1 MPFQVIMSGQNP
13 KKYKESFFNLHFTS
27 TISISLVLFMIGL
40 IVSLYLTT
48 HYFTVKSKENISL
61 SIILNDTI
69 SETDLSRLER
79 YLNATEYT
87 KQVVYISRDSA
98 LKEHIAAIGEDPS
111 EFLGYNPLNASLEVF
126 LSSEYTSTDS
136 INNVILPRLQIFNG
150 ITNITYQ
157 KEMIELLNNNINK
170 LSLILSLIALVMLF
184 ISIVLI
190 NNTIRLSIYSK
201 RFIINTMQLVGAKNS
216 FIRRPFLKRS
226 LLNSFIA
233 TLLALLLLGG
243 SIYLVQIQLGT
254 AVNLYHAE
262 IVVPVVI
269 IIFIISIII
278 NCIATIAAVNRY
290 LRMRTEQLY
299 FI

>member
-1 MPFQVIMSGQNP
+1 MSNQKP

-27 TISISLVLFMIGL
+27 TVSISLVLFMIGL

-69 SETDLSRLER
+69 SESDLSRLER
-79 YLNATEYT
+79 YLSATEYT
-87 KQVVYISRDSA
+87 KQTVYISRDSA

-111 EFLGYNPLNASLEVF
+111 EFLGYNPLSASLEVF
-126 LSSEYTSTDS
+126 LTSEYASTDS
-136 INNVILPRLQIFNG
+136 INNVILPRLQIFDG

-157 KEMIELLNNNINK
+157 KEMIELLNNNVNK

-216 FIRRPFLKRS
+216 FIRRPFVNRS
-226 LLNSFIA
+226 LINSFIA
-233 TLLALLLLGG
+233 TFLSLLMLGG
-243 SIYLVQIQLGT
+243 SIYLVQTQIGAT
-254 AVNLYHAE
+254 INLYQLE
-262 IVVPVVI
+262 IIIPVVVI
-269 IIFIISIII
+269 IFFISLII
-278 NCIATIAAVNRY
+278 NYIATVVAVNRY

>member
-1 MPFQVIMSGQNP
+1 MSNQKP

-69 SETDLSRLER
+69 SESDLSRLER
-79 YLNATEYT
+79 YLSATEYT
-87 KQVVYISRDSA
+87 KQTVYISRDSA

-111 EFLGYNPLNASLEVF
+111 EFLGYNPLSASLEVF
-126 LSSEYTSTDS
+126 LTSEYASTDS
-136 INNVILPRLQIFNG
+136 INNVILPRLQIFDG

-157 KEMIELLNNNINK
+157 KEMIELLNNNVNK

-216 FIRRPFLKRS
+216 FIRRPFVNRS
-226 LLNSFIA
+226 LINSFIA
-233 TLLALLLLGG
+233 TFLSLLMLGG
-243 SIYLVQIQLGT
+243 SIYLVQTQIGAT
-254 AVNLYHAE
+254 INLYQLE
-262 IVVPVVI
+262 IIIPVVVI
-269 IIFIISIII
+269 IFFISLII
-278 NCIATIAAVNRY
+278 NYIATVVAVNRY

>member
-1 MPFQVIMSGQNP
+1 MSDKHP
-13 KKYKESFFNLHFTS
+13 KKHRESFFNLHFTS
-27 TISISLVLFMIGL
+27 TVSISLVLFMIGL

-48 HYFTVKSKENISL
+48 HYFTVKSKENVSL

-69 SETDLSRLER
+69 SEGDLTRLER
-79 YLNATEYT
+79 YLDATEYT

-111 EFLGYNPLNASLEVF
+111 EFLGYNPLSASLEVF
-126 LSSEYTSTDS
+126 LNAEYANVDS
-136 INNVILPRLQIFNG
+136 INGVILPRLQIFDG
-150 ITNITYQ
+150 ITSVTYQ
-157 KEMIELLNNNINK
+157 KDMIELLNNNVNK
-170 LSLILSLIALVMLF
+170 LSLVLSVIALVMLF

-216 FIRRPFLKRS
+216 FIRRPFVRRS
-226 LLNSFIA
+226 IVNSLIA
-233 TLLALLLLGG
+233 TLLSLLMLGG
-243 SIYLVQIQLGT
+243 SVYLVQMQIGA
-254 AVNLYHAE
+254 AVNLYQLE
-262 IVVPVVI
+262 IIVPVI
-269 IIFIISIII
+269 AIIFIISLII
-278 NCIATIAAVNRY
+278 NYVATVAAVNRY

>member
-1 MPFQVIMSGQNP
+1 MSDKHP
-13 KKYKESFFNLHFTS
+13 KKHRESFFNLHFTS
-27 TISISLVLFMIGL
+27 TVSISLVLFMIGL

-48 HYFTVKSKENISL
+48 HYFTVKSKENVSL

-69 SETDLSRLER
+69 SDSDLTRLER
-79 YLNATEYT
+79 YLNATDYA

-111 EFLGYNPLNASLEVF
+111 EFLGYNPLSASLEVY
-126 LSSEYTSTDS
+126 LNAEYANVDS
-136 INNVILPRLQIFNG
+136 INGIILPRLQIFNG
-150 ITNITYQ
+150 ITSVTYQ
-157 KEMIELLNNNINK
+157 KDMIELLNNNINK
-170 LSLILSLIALVMLF
+170 LSLILSLIALVLLF

-216 FIRRPFLKRS
+216 FIRRPFVRRS
-226 LLNSFIA
+226 IINSFIA
-233 TLLALLLLGG
+233 TLLSLFLLG
-243 SIYLVQIQLGT
+243 SSFYLVQTQIGV
-254 AVNLYHAE
+254 AINLYQFE
-262 IVVPVVI
+262 IIIPVAI
-269 IIFIISIII
+269 IIFTISIII
-278 NCIATIAAVNRY
+278 NYIATVAAVNRY

>member
-1 MPFQVIMSGQNP
+1 MSNQKP

-27 TISISLVLFMIGL
+27 TVSISLVLFVIGL

-111 EFLGYNPLNASLEVF
+111 EFLGYNPLSASLEVF
-126 LSSEYTSTDS
+126 LTSEYASTDS
-136 INNVILPRLQIFNG
+136 INSVILPRLQVFDG

-216 FIRRPFLKRS
+216 FIRRPFVRRS
-226 LLNSFIA
+226 IINSFIA
-233 TLLALLLLGG
+233 TFLALLMLGG
-243 SIYLVQIQLGT
+243 SIYLVQTQIGV
-254 AVNLYHAE
+254 AINLYQLE
-262 IVVPVVI
+262 IITPVVVV
-269 IIFIISIII
+269 IFFVSLII
-278 NCIATIAAVNRY
+278 NYIATVAAVNRY

>member
-1 MPFQVIMSGQNP
+1 MSGKHP
-13 KKYKESFFNLHFTS
+13 KKHKESFFNLHFAS
-27 TISISLVLFMIGL
+27 TVSISLVLFMIGL

-48 HYFTVKSKENISL
+48 HYFTVKSKENVSL

-69 SETDLSRLER
+69 SESDLTRLER

-111 EFLGYNPLNASLEVF
+111 EFLGYNPLSASLEVY
-126 LSSEYTSTDS
+126 LNAEYADVDS
-136 INNVILPRLQIFNG
+136 INSVILPRLQIFDG
-150 ITNITYQ
+150 ITDVTYQ
-157 KEMIELLNNNINK
+157 KDMIEMLNNNVNK
-170 LSLILSLIALVMLF
+170 LSLVLSVIALVMLF

-216 FIRRPFLKRS
+216 FIRRPFVRRS
-226 LLNSFIA
+226 IGNSLIA
-233 TLLALLLLGG
+233 TFISLLLLGG
-243 SIYLVQIQLGT
+243 SVYLVQTQIGDSI
-254 AVNLYHAE
+254 NLYQLE
-262 IVVPVVI
+262 IIVPVAV
-269 IIFIISIII
+269 IIFITSLII
-278 NCIATIAAVNRY
+278 NYVATMVAVNRY

>member
-1 MPFQVIMSGQNP
+1 MSNQKP

-27 TISISLVLFMIGL
+27 TVSISLVLFVIGL

-111 EFLGYNPLNASLEVF
+111 EFLGYNPLSASLEVF
-126 LSSEYTSTDS
+126 LTSEYASTDS
-136 INNVILPRLQIFNG
+136 INSVILPRLQIFDG

-216 FIRRPFLKRS
+216 FIRHPFVRRS
-226 LLNSFIA
+226 IINSFIA
-233 TLLALLLLGG
+233 TFLALLMLGG
-243 SIYLVQIQLGT
+243 SIYLVQTQIGV
-254 AVNLYHAE
+254 AINLYQLE
-262 IVVPVVI
+262 IITPVVVV
-269 IIFIISIII
+269 IFFVSLII
-278 NCIATIAAVNRY
+278 NYIATVAAVNRY

>member
-1 MPFQVIMSGQNP
+1 MSNQKP

-27 TISISLVLFMIGL
+27 TVSISLVLFVIGL

-48 HYFTVKSKENISL
+48 HYFTIKSKENISL

-111 EFLGYNPLNASLEVF
+111 EFLGYNPLSASLEVF
-126 LSSEYTSTDS
+126 LTSEYASTDS
-136 INNVILPRLQIFNG
+136 INSVILPRLQIFDG

-216 FIRRPFLKRS
+216 FIRHPFVRRS
-226 LLNSFIA
+226 IINSFIA
-233 TLLALLLLGG
+233 TFLALLMLGG
-243 SIYLVQIQLGT
+243 SIYLVQTQIGV
-254 AVNLYHAE
+254 AINLYQLE
-262 IVVPVVI
+262 IITPVVVV
-269 IIFIISIII
+269 IFFVSLII
-278 NCIATIAAVNRY
+278 NYIATVAAVNRY

>member
-1 MPFQVIMSGQNP
+1 MSNQKP
-13 KKYKESFFNLHFTS
+13 KKHKESFFNLHFTS
-27 TISISLVLFMIGL
+27 TVSISLVLFVIGL

-69 SETDLSRLER
+69 NETDLSRLER

-111 EFLGYNPLNASLEVF
+111 EFLGYNPLSASLEVF
-126 LSSEYTSTDS
+126 LTSEYASTDS
-136 INNVILPRLQIFNG
+136 INSVILPRLQIFDG

-216 FIRRPFLKRS
+216 FIRRPFVRRS
-226 LLNSFIA
+226 IINSFIA
-233 TLLALLLLGG
+233 TFLALLMLGG
-243 SIYLVQIQLGT
+243 SIYLVQIQIGT
-254 AVNLYHAE
+254 VVNLYHLE
-262 IVVPVVI
+262 IIIPVVI
-269 IIFIISIII
+269 VVFFISLII
-278 NCIATIAAVNRY
+278 NYIATVAAVNRY

>member
-1 MPFQVIMSGQNP
+1 MSNQKP

-27 TISISLVLFMIGL
+27 TVSISLVLFVIGL

-111 EFLGYNPLNASLEVF
+111 EFLGYNPLSASLEVF
-126 LSSEYTSTDS
+126 LTSEYASTDS
-136 INNVILPRLQIFNG
+136 INSVILPRLQIFDG

-216 FIRRPFLKRS
+216 FIRRPFVRRS
-226 LLNSFIA
+226 IINSFIA
-233 TLLALLLLGG
+233 TFLALLMLGG
-243 SIYLVQIQLGT
+243 SIYLVQTQIGV
-254 AVNLYHAE
+254 AINLYQLE
-262 IVVPVVI
+262 IITPVVVVIFFVSLI
-269 IIFIISIII
+269 IDY
-278 NCIATIAAVNRY
+278 IATVAAVNRY

>member
-1 MPFQVIMSGQNP
+1 MSNQKP

-27 TISISLVLFMIGL
+27 TVSISLVLFMIGL

-69 SETDLSRLER
+69 SESDLSRLER
-79 YLNATEYT
+79 YLSATEYT
-87 KQVVYISRDSA
+87 KQTVYISRDSA

-111 EFLGYNPLNASLEVF
+111 EFLGYNPLSASLEVF
-126 LSSEYTSTDS
+126 LTSEYASTDS
-136 INNVILPRLQIFNG
+136 INNVILPRLQIFDG

-157 KEMIELLNNNINK
+157 KEMIELLNNNVNK

-216 FIRRPFLKRS
+216 FIRRPFVKCS
-226 LLNSFIA
+226 LINSFIA
-233 TLLALLLLGG
+233 TFLALLMLGG
-243 SIYLVQIQLGT
+243 SIYLVQTQIGT
-254 AVNLYHAE
+254 TINLYQLE
-262 IVVPVVI
+262 IIIPVVVI
-269 IIFIISIII
+269 IFFISLII
-278 NCIATIAAVNRY
+278 NYIATVVAVNRY

>member
-1 MPFQVIMSGQNP
+1 MSNQKP

-27 TISISLVLFMIGL
+27 TVSISLVLFVIGL

-48 HYFTVKSKENISL
+48 HYFTIKNKENISL

-111 EFLGYNPLNASLEVF
+111 EFLGYNPLSASLEVF
-126 LSSEYTSTDS
+126 LTSEYASTDS
-136 INNVILPRLQIFNG
+136 INSVILPRLQVFDG

-216 FIRRPFLKRS
+216 FIRRPFVRRS
-226 LLNSFIA
+226 IINSFIA
-233 TLLALLLLGG
+233 TFLALLMLGG
-243 SIYLVQIQLGT
+243 AIYLVQIQIGT
-254 AVNLYHAE
+254 VVNLYHLE
-262 IVVPVVI
+262 IIIPIVIVVF
-269 IIFIISIII
+269 FISLII
-278 NCIATIAAVNRY
+278 NYIATVAAVNRY

>member
-1 MPFQVIMSGQNP
+1 MSNKHP
-13 KKYKESFFNLHFTS
+13 KKHRESFFNLHFTS
-27 TISISLVLFMIGL
+27 TVSISLVLFMIGL

-48 HYFTVKSKENISL
+48 HYFTVKSKENVSL

-69 SETDLSRLER
+69 SDSDLTRLER
-79 YLNATEYT
+79 YLNATDYA

-111 EFLGYNPLNASLEVF
+111 EFLGYNPLSASLEVY
-126 LSSEYTSTDS
+126 LNAEYANVDS
-136 INNVILPRLQIFNG
+136 INGIILPRLQIFNG
-150 ITNITYQ
+150 ITSVTYQ
-157 KEMIELLNNNINK
+157 KDMIELLNNNINK
-170 LSLILSLIALVMLF
+170 LSLILSLIALVLLF

-216 FIRRPFLKRS
+216 FIRRPFVRRS
-226 LLNSFIA
+226 IINSFIA
-233 TLLALLLLGG
+233 TLLSLFLLGG
-243 SIYLVQIQLGT
+243 SFYLVQTQIGV
-254 AVNLYHAE
+254 AINLYQFE
-262 IVVPVVI
+262 IIIPVAI
-269 IIFIISIII
+269 IIFTISIII
-278 NCIATIAAVNRY
+278 NYIATVAAVNRY

>member
-1 MPFQVIMSGQNP
+1 MSNQKP

-27 TISISLVLFMIGL
+27 TVSISLVLFVIGL

-69 SETDLSRLER
+69 NETDLSRLER

-111 EFLGYNPLNASLEVF
+111 EFLGYNPLSASLEVF
-126 LSSEYTSTDS
+126 LTSEYASTDS
-136 INNVILPRLQIFNG
+136 INSIILPRLQIFDG

-216 FIRRPFLKRS
+216 FIRRPFVRRS
-226 LLNSFIA
+226 IINSFIA
-233 TLLALLLLGG
+233 TFLALLMLGG
-243 SIYLVQIQLGT
+243 SIYLVQTQIGV
-254 AVNLYHAE
+254 AINLYQLE
-262 IVVPVVI
+262 IITPVVVV
-269 IIFIISIII
+269 IFFVSLTI
-278 NCIATIAAVNRY
+278 NYIATVAAVNRY

>member
-1 MPFQVIMSGQNP
+1 MSDKHP
-13 KKYKESFFNLHFTS
+13 KKHRESFFNLHFTS
-27 TISISLVLFMIGL
+27 TVSISLVLFMIGL

-48 HYFTVKSKENISL
+48 HYFTVKSKENVSL

-69 SETDLSRLER
+69 SDSDLTRLER
-79 YLNATEYT
+79 YLNATDYA

-111 EFLGYNPLNASLEVF
+111 EFLGYNPLSASLEVY
-126 LSSEYTSTDS
+126 LNAEYANVDS
-136 INNVILPRLQIFNG
+136 INGIILPRLQIFNG
-150 ITNITYQ
+150 ITSVTYQ
-157 KEMIELLNNNINK
+157 KDMIELLNNNINK
-170 LSLILSLIALVMLF
+170 LSLILSLIALVLLF

-216 FIRRPFLKRS
+216 FIRRPFVRRS
-226 LLNSFIA
+226 IINSFIA
-233 TLLALLLLGG
+233 TLLSLFLLGG
-243 SIYLVQIQLGT
+243 SFYLVQTQIGV
-254 AVNLYHAE
+254 AINLYQFE
-262 IVVPVVI
+262 IIIPVAI
-269 IIFIISIII
+269 IIFTISIII
-278 NCIATIAAVNRY
+278 NYIATVAAVNRY

>member
-1 MPFQVIMSGQNP
+1 MSGKHP
-13 KKYKESFFNLHFTS
+13 KKHKESFFNLHFTS
-27 TISISLVLFMIGL
+27 TVSISLVLFMIGL

-48 HYFTVKSKENISL
+48 HYFTVKSKENVSL

-69 SETDLSRLER
+69 SESDLTRLER

-111 EFLGYNPLNASLEVF
+111 EFLGYNPLSASLEVY
-126 LSSEYTSTDS
+126 LNAEYADVDS
-136 INNVILPRLQIFNG
+136 INSVILPRLQIFDG
-150 ITNITYQ
+150 ITDVTYQ
-157 KEMIELLNNNINK
+157 KDMIEMLNNNVNK
-170 LSLILSLIALVMLF
+170 LSLVLSVIALVMLF

-216 FIRRPFLKRS
+216 FIRRPFVRRS
-226 LLNSFIA
+226 IGNSLIA
-233 TLLALLLLGG
+233 TFISLLLLGG
-243 SIYLVQIQLGT
+243 SVYLVQTQIGDSI
-254 AVNLYHAE
+254 NLYQLE
-262 IVVPVVI
+262 IIVPVAV
-269 IIFIISIII
+269 IIFITSLII
-278 NCIATIAAVNRY
+278 NYVATMVAVNRY

>member
-1 MPFQVIMSGQNP
+1 MSDKHP
-13 KKYKESFFNLHFTS
+13 KKHRESFFNLHFTS
-27 TISISLVLFMIGL
+27 TVSISLVLFMIGL

-48 HYFTVKSKENISL
+48 HYFTVKSKENVSL

-69 SETDLSRLER
+69 SEGDLTRLER
-79 YLNATEYT
+79 YLDATEYT

-111 EFLGYNPLNASLEVF
+111 EFLGYNPLSASLEVF
-126 LSSEYTSTDS
+126 LNAEYANVDS
-136 INNVILPRLQIFNG
+136 INGVILPRLQIFDG
-150 ITNITYQ
+150 ITSVTYQ
-157 KEMIELLNNNINK
+157 KDMIELLNNNVNK
-170 LSLILSLIALVMLF
+170 LSLVLSVIALVMLF

-216 FIRRPFLKRS
+216 FIRRPFVRRS
-226 LLNSFIA
+226 IVNSLIA
-233 TLLALLLLGG
+233 TLLSLLMLGG
-243 SIYLVQIQLGT
+243 SVYLVQMQIGA
-254 AVNLYHAE
+254 AVNLYQLE
-262 IVVPVVI
+262 IIVPVVA
-269 IIFIISIII
+269 IIFIISLII
-278 NCIATIAAVNRY
+278 NYVATVAAVNRY

>member
-1 MPFQVIMSGQNP
+1 MSEQNP

-126 LSSEYTSTDS
+126 LTSEYASTDS

-157 KEMIELLNNNINK
+157 EEMIELLNNNINK

-216 FIRRPFLKRS
+216 FIRRPFLNRS
-226 LLNSFIA
+226 LINSFIA
-233 TLLALLLLGG
+233 TLLSLLLLGG
-243 SIYLVQIQLGT
+243 SIYLVQIQIGT

-262 IVVPVVI
+262 IVVPVVV
-269 IIFIISIII
+269 IIFFISIII
-278 NCIATIAAVNRY
+278 NCVATVAAVNRY

>member
-1 MPFQVIMSGQNP
+1 MSDKHP
-13 KKYKESFFNLHFTS
+13 KKHRESFFNLHFTS
-27 TISISLVLFMIGL
+27 TVSISLVLFMIGL

-48 HYFTVKSKENISL
+48 HYFTVKSKENVSL

-69 SETDLSRLER
+69 SDSDLTRLER
-79 YLNATEYT
+79 YLNATDYA

-111 EFLGYNPLNASLEVF
+111 EFLGYNPLSASLEVY
-126 LSSEYTSTDS
+126 LNAKYANVDS
-136 INNVILPRLQIFNG
+136 INGIILPRLQIFNG
-150 ITNITYQ
+150 ITSVTYQ
-157 KEMIELLNNNINK
+157 KDMIELLNNNINK
-170 LSLILSLIALVMLF
+170 LSLILSLIALVLLF

-216 FIRRPFLKRS
+216 FIRRPFVRRS
-226 LLNSFIA
+226 IINSFIA
-233 TLLALLLLGG
+233 TLLSLFLLGG
-243 SIYLVQIQLGT
+243 SFYLVQTQIGV
-254 AVNLYHAE
+254 AINLYQFE
-262 IVVPVVI
+262 IIIPVAI
-269 IIFIISIII
+269 IIFTISIII
-278 NCIATIAAVNRY
+278 NYIATVAAVNRY

>member
-1 MPFQVIMSGQNP
+1 MSEQNP

-111 EFLGYNPLNASLEVF
+111 EFLGYNPLNTSLEVF
-126 LSSEYTSTDS
+126 LTSEYASTDS

-216 FIRRPFLKRS
+216 FIRRPFLNRS
-226 LLNSFIA
+226 LINSFIA
-233 TLLALLLLGG
+233 TLLSLLLLGG
-243 SIYLVQIQLGT
+243 SIYLVQIQIGT

-262 IVVPVVI
+262 IVVPVVV
-269 IIFIISIII
+269 IIFFISIII
-278 NCIATIAAVNRY
+278 NCVATVAAVNRY

>member
-1 MPFQVIMSGQNP
+1 MSGQNP
-13 KKYKESFFNLHFTS
+13 KKYKVSFFNLHFTS

-126 LSSEYTSTDS
+126 LSSEYASTDS

>member
-1 MPFQVIMSGQNP
+1 MSNQKP

-27 TISISLVLFMIGL
+27 TVSISLVLFVIGL

-111 EFLGYNPLNASLEVF
+111 EFLGYNPLSASLEVF
-126 LSSEYTSTDS
+126 LTSEYASTDS
-136 INNVILPRLQIFNG
+136 INNVILPRLQIFDG

-216 FIRRPFLKRS
+216 FIRRPFVRRS
-226 LLNSFIA
+226 IINSFIA
-233 TLLALLLLGG
+233 TFLALLMLGG
-243 SIYLVQIQLGT
+243 SIYLVQTQIGV
-254 AVNLYHAE
+254 AINLYQLE
-262 IVVPVVI
+262 IITPVVVV
-269 IIFIISIII
+269 IFFVSLII
-278 NCIATIAAVNRY
+278 NYIATVAAVNRY

>member
-1 MPFQVIMSGQNP
+1 MSNQKP

-27 TISISLVLFMIGL
+27 TVSISLVLFMIGL

-69 SETDLSRLER
+69 SESDLLRLER
-79 YLNATEYT
+79 YLSATEYT
-87 KQVVYISRDSA
+87 KQTVYISRDSA

-111 EFLGYNPLNASLEVF
+111 EFLGYNPLSASLEVF
-126 LSSEYTSTDS
+126 LTSEYASTDS
-136 INNVILPRLQIFNG
+136 INNVILPRLQIFDG

-157 KEMIELLNNNINK
+157 KEMIELLNNNVNK

-216 FIRRPFLKRS
+216 FIRRPFVKRS
-226 LLNSFIA
+226 LINSFIA
-233 TLLALLLLGG
+233 TFLSLLMLGG
-243 SIYLVQIQLGT
+243 SIYLVQTQIGT
-254 AVNLYHAE
+254 TINLYQLE
-262 IVVPVVI
+262 IIIPVVVI
-269 IIFIISIII
+269 IFFISLII
-278 NCIATIAAVNRY
+278 NYIATVVAVNRY

>member
-1 MPFQVIMSGQNP
+1 MSNKHP
-13 KKYKESFFNLHFTS
+13 KKHKESFFNLHFTS

-48 HYFTVKSKENISL
+48 HYFTIKSKENISL

-69 SETDLSRLER
+69 SDSDLTRLEH

-98 LKEHIAAIGEDPS
+98 LQEHIAAIGEDPS
-111 EFLGYNPLNASLEVF
+111 EFLGYNPLSASLEVY
-126 LSSEYTSTDS
+126 LNAEYANVDS
-136 INNVILPRLQIFNG
+136 INNIILPRLQIFNG

-157 KEMIELLNNNINK
+157 KNMIDLLNNNINK
-170 LSLILSLIALVMLF
+170 LSIILSLIALVMLF

-190 NNTIRLSIYSK
+190 NNTIRISIYSK
-201 RFIINTMQLVGAKNS
+201 RFIINTMQLVGAKNN
-216 FIRRPFLKRS
+216 FIRRPFVQRAIINS
-226 LLNSFIA
+226 LIA
-233 TLLALLLLGG
+233 TLLALLMLGG
-243 SIYLVQIQLGT
+243 SIYLVQIQIGM
-254 AVNLYHAE
+254 AVNLYQIE
-262 IVVPVVI
+262 I
-269 IIFIISIII
+269 IIPIIAIIFFISLII
-278 NCIATIAAVNRY
+278 NYVATVAAVNRY

>member
-1 MPFQVIMSGQNP
+1 MSEQNP
-13 KKYKESFFNLHFTS
+13 KKHKESFFNLHFTS

-126 LSSEYTSTDS
+126 LTSEYASTDS

-216 FIRRPFLKRS
+216 FIRRPFLNRS
-226 LLNSFIA
+226 LINSFIA
-233 TLLALLLLGG
+233 TLLSLLLLGG
-243 SIYLVQIQLGT
+243 SIYLVQIQIGT

-262 IVVPVVI
+262 IVVPVVV
-269 IIFIISIII
+269 IIFFISIII
-278 NCIATIAAVNRY
+278 NCVATVAAVNRY

>member
-1 MPFQVIMSGQNP
+1 MSDKHP
-13 KKYKESFFNLHFTS
+13 KKHRESFFNLHFTS
-27 TISISLVLFMIGL
+27 TVSISLVLFMIGL

-48 HYFTVKSKENISL
+48 HYFTVKSKENVSL

-69 SETDLSRLER
+69 SDSDLTRLER
-79 YLNATEYT
+79 YLNATDYA

-111 EFLGYNPLNASLEVF
+111 EFLGYNPLSASLEVY
-126 LSSEYTSTDS
+126 LNAEYANVDS
-136 INNVILPRLQIFNG
+136 INDIILPRLQIFNG
-150 ITNITYQ
+150 ITSVTYQ
-157 KEMIELLNNNINK
+157 KDMIELLNNNINK
-170 LSLILSLIALVMLF
+170 LSLILSLIALVLLF

-216 FIRRPFLKRS
+216 FIRRPFVRRS
-226 LLNSFIA
+226 IINSFIA
-233 TLLALLLLGG
+233 TLLSLFLLGG
-243 SIYLVQIQLGT
+243 SFYLVQTQIGV
-254 AVNLYHAE
+254 AINLYQFE
-262 IVVPVVI
+262 IIIPVAI
-269 IIFIISIII
+269 IIFTISIII
-278 NCIATIAAVNRY
+278 NYIATVAAVNRY